1 MNQSEFAALHGV
13 SRKTVTKWKERGWL
27 VFAGSELNVEASN
40 ELIAKYRR
48 DGLDAVTQESILVT
62 QAGGGNKKNEKK
74 FAVTHA
80 SKRVTVKPGETV
92 EEATARILIAT
103 GANMN
108 VDEAKRVKENYLALR
123 EQLEYDREA
132 RLVVAVEDVTRAVG
146 EEYARV
152 RTRLLSI
159 PSEHAPRIHRL
170 KSVLEIQDAL
180 HGIIVEALE
189 ELTRDGDGIS
199 PL

>member
-1 MNQSEFAALHGV
+1 
-13 SRKTVTKWKERGWL
+13 
-27 VFAGSELNVEASN
+27 VFAGNALDVEASN
-40 ELIAKYRR
+40 ALIAKYRR
-48 DGLDAVTQESILVT
+48 DGSDVVTQGGLGNSSVGSAKVVT
-62 QAGGGNKKNEKK
+62 R
-74 FAVTHA
+74 A
-80 SKRVTVKPGETV
+80 SARVTVRDGETV
-92 EEATARILIAT
+92 EQATTRILIAT

-108 VDEAKRVKENYLALR
+108 IDEAKRVKENYLALR

-152 RTRLLSI
+152 RSRLLSI

-199 PL
+199 P

>member
-1 MNQSEFAALHGV
+1 MNQSEFATLHGV

-27 VFAGSELNVEASN
+27 VFAGSVLDVEASN
-40 ELIAKYRR
+40 ALIAKYRR
-48 DGLDAVTQESILVT
+48 DGIDVVT
-62 QAGGGNKKNEKK
+62 QAEEGNKSAAKK
-74 FAVTHA
+74 SGVTSA
-80 SKRVTVKPGETV
+80 AARVTVKPGETV
-92 EEATARILIAT
+92 EQATARILIAT

-108 VDEAKRVKENYLALR
+108 IDEAKRVKENYLALR

-132 RLVVAVEDVTRAVG
+132 RLVVAVQDVTRAVG

-189 ELTRDGDGIS
+189 ELTRDGNGIS
-199 PL
+199 P

>member
-1 MNQSEFAALHGV
+1 MNQSEFAALHSV

-27 VFAGSELNVEASN
+27 VFEGNSLDVDASN
-40 ELIAKYRR
+40 ALIAKYRR
-48 DGLDAVTQESILVT
+48 DGSDVVTQQGLGNSSADAAKAVTR
-62 QAGGGNKKNEKK
+62 
-74 FAVTHA
+74 A
-80 SKRVTVKPGETV
+80 SARVTVRDGETV
-92 EEATARILIAT
+92 EQATTRILIAT
-103 GANMN
+103 GADMT

-146 EEYARV
+146 VEYARV
-152 RTRLLSI
+152 RTRLLAI

-199 PL
+199 P